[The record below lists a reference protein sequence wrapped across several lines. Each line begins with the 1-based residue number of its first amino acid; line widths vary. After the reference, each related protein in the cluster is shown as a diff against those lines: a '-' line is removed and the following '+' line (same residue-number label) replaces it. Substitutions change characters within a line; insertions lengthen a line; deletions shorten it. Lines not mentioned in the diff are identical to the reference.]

1 MCRVIIGIVMFGF
14 VLSSPL
20 YAEPQSEKVSS
31 LVQHFSASAP
41 SGESDVGGMGE
52 VDTGYS
58 LLRAAEEDNRRLLA
72 LCIMGT
78 AILALAFV
86 LTILNKRGA
95 SPESIVAGSGLV
107 LVIFA
112 TVLVATLA
120 KSDQQLTAPIGILGA
135 IAGYLFGKSTKGAET
150 GQKSEKAGST

>member
-1 MCRVIIGIVMFGF
+1 MLMFAS

-20 YAEPQSEKVSS
+20 HAEPQSEKVSS
-31 LVQHFSASAP
+31 LAQHFSAGAP
-41 SGESDVGGMGE
+41 PGESDMGGE
-52 VDTGYS
+52 AEIDAGYS

-86 LTILNKRGA
+86 LSILNKRGA

-135 IAGYLFGKSTKGAET
+135 IAGYLFGKTAKGTEAD
-150 GQKSEKAGST
+150 QKPEKAGST

>member
-1 MCRVIIGIVMFGF
+1 M
-14 VLSSPL
+14 
-20 YAEPQSEKVSS
+20 
-31 LVQHFSASAP
+31 
-41 SGESDVGGMGE
+41 
-52 VDTGYS
+52 DTGYS

-95 SPESIVAGSGLV
+95 PPESIVAGSGLV

-135 IAGYLFGKSTKGAET
+135 IAGYLFGKSAKGAEA
-150 GQKSEKAGST
+150 GQKSEKAGSP